1 VFFTLRGQARA
12 VPGNSQDV
20 AYVTVRDG
28 DDERLLVAP
37 LGARLRDVLRRN
49 DISPHSRAT
58 RRLNCGGRGLCAT
71 CGVRLVDEQAPEHW
85 HDQLADRF
93 GYPRLSCQ
101 LRVDGDCTVRLDRE
115 KLVWGRRE

>member
-1 VFFTLRGQARA
+1 
-12 VPGNSQDV
+12 VPADSQDI
-20 AYVTVRDG
+20 AYVTVFDG

-49 DISPHSRAT
+49 GISPHSRAT

-71 CGVRLVDEQAPEHW
+71 CGVRVRDDVSATHW
-85 HDQLADRF
+85 HDALAATF

-101 LRVDGDCTVRLDRE
+101 ITVDRSLTVYLLPDKTIWGGRLTE
-115 KLVWGRRE
+115 